1 MDAALEKRIVRA
13 ALRALRERDTYRGED
28 WETSEEAEVWKP

>member
-13 ALRALRERDTYRGED
+13 ALRALRERGYIQGED
-28 WETSEEAEVWKP
+28 WETSEKVEVWKP